1 MSRHFVDVT
10 LKAGYAPYRKDN
22 SWQQDLVAI
31 RVPNLDGDGETGVA
45 CPAINGIHYNVPRG
59 EDVKVPRLIKEN
71 LETRFQHKWAMP
83 GNNAM
88 QGMVYLGKHS
98 RFYVIELSGD
108 RADKAVEVK
117 PAGPIA
123 ADQRVALESALIKSA
138 TEDAVARSEI
148 KAAQSQV
155 HDDLK

>member
-10 LKAGYAPYRKDN
+10 RKPGYEAYRKDN
-22 SWQQDLVAI
+22 SWQKDLVAI
-31 RVPNLDGDGETGVA
+31 RVPDMENDGEPTVAVTG
-45 CPAINGIHYNVPRG
+45 INGVHYNVPRG
-59 EDVKVPRLIKEN
+59 QDVKVPRLVKEL

-83 GNNAM
+83 GNNPM

-98 RFYVIELSGD
+98 RFYVIDLSGEK
-108 RADKAVEVK
+108 ADLAPVLQ
-117 PAGPIA
+117 PMGPVA
-123 ADQRVALESALIKSA
+123 ADQRVMLEKQLMKSVQDDALAKA
-138 TEDAVARSEI
+138 EI